1 MDVPD
6 LAEGGCQGNVRA
18 KIITQANWIFSN
30 SLLVQD
36 AKTLLPPT
44 QLKRNMPNWLTM
56 ALTWLLVMSSICG
69 SSLTRE
75 VEYSDWYLLKLSPFE
90 EEEVNN
96 STKVKMEEPANLSSA
111 LLTSLAT
118 KLSVSPKVFKVNQFT
133 LEHSGTISANLSVRW
148 KGLAP
153 STHSRLA
160 SLQLT
165 SPTFPL
171 TGTSSRPYTLALLL
185 HARKQHLYLP
195 SPPSFNPHSLGLLL
209 SLLLGGLGVFL
220 LLLAASFLLVLVLG
234 GTRDQQ
240 EEHLD
245 EEELIEEELDAE
257 EELEREYGS
266 DRKMTMMLHQISR
279 FYQRMICP
287 QETMITLK

>member
-1 MDVPD
+1 MV
-6 LAEGGCQGNVRA
+6 
-18 KIITQANWIFSN
+18 NWFSMAFTLM
-30 SLLVQD
+30 LL
-36 AKTLLPPT
+36 T
-44 QLKRNMPNWLTM
+44 
-56 ALTWLLVMSSICG
+56 SSICA

-75 VEYSDWYLLKLSPFE
+75 LEYSDWYLLKLSPE
-90 EEEVNN
+90 EEGN
-96 STKVKMEEPANLSSA
+96 STESLMEEPANLSSA

-118 KLSVSPKVFKVNQFT
+118 KLSVSPKVFKVNEFT
-133 LEHSGTISANLSVRW
+133 VDSSTSTISANLSVRW
-148 KGLAP
+148 TGLAP

-171 TGTSSRPYTLALLL
+171 LNSRPYTLALLL

-195 SPPSFNPHSLGLLL
+195 SPSLNPHSLGLLL

-234 GTRDQQ
+234 GNKDQQ
-240 EEHLD
+240 EQGEVD
-245 EEELIEEELDAE
+245 EEELLEEEEEAE
-257 EELEREYGS
+257 EEKEGRRRG
-266 DRKMTMMLHQISR
+266 RGTMMLDHIGSL
-279 FYQRMICP
+279 YQSMFRS

>member
-1 MDVPD
+1 MGFI
-6 LAEGGCQGNVRA
+6 LM
-18 KIITQANWIFSN
+18 
-30 SLLVQD
+30 LL
-36 AKTLLPPT
+36 
-44 QLKRNMPNWLTM
+44 
-56 ALTWLLVMSSICG
+56 MSSICA

-75 VEYSDWYLLKLSPFE
+75 LEYSDWYLLKLSPE
-90 EEEVNN
+90 EEGN
-96 STKVKMEEPANLSSA
+96 STESLMEEPANLSSA

-118 KLSVSPKVFKVNQFT
+118 KLSVSPKVFKVNEFT
-133 LEHSGTISANLSVRW
+133 VDSSTSTISANLSVRW
-148 KGLAP
+148 TGLAP

-171 TGTSSRPYTLALLL
+171 LNSRPYTLALLL

-195 SPPSFNPHSLGLLL
+195 PSPSLNPHSLGLLL

-234 GTRDQQ
+234 GNKDQQ
-240 EEHLD
+240 EQGEVD
-245 EEELIEEELDAE
+245 EEELLEEEEEAE
-257 EELEREYGS
+257 EEKEGRRRG
-266 DRKMTMMLHQISR
+266 RGTMMLDHIGNL
-279 FYQRMICP
+279 YQSMFRS

>member
-1 MDVPD
+1 M
-6 LAEGGCQGNVRA
+6 
-18 KIITQANWIFSN
+18 II
-30 SLLVQD
+30 
-36 AKTLLPPT
+36 
-44 QLKRNMPNWLTM
+44 WLTM
-56 ALTWLLVMSSICG
+56 GLTWMLLMSSICA

-90 EEEVNN
+90 EEEGN
-96 STKVKMEEPANLSSA
+96 STNEMMEEPANLSSA

-118 KLSVSPKVFKVNQFT
+118 KLSVSPKVFKVNEFKVD
-133 LEHSGTISANLSVRW
+133 SGTISANLSVRW
-148 KGLAP
+148 TGLAP

-171 TGTSSRPYTLALLL
+171 AGTSSRPYTLALLL

-195 SPPSFNPHSLGLLL
+195 SPPLNPHSLGLLL

-220 LLLAASFLLVLVLG
+220 LLIAASFLLVLVLG
-234 GTRDQQ
+234 GSRDQQ
-240 EEHLD
+240 EEQVD
-245 EEELIEEELDAE
+245 EEELLEDEE
-257 EELEREYGS
+257 EELEREHGS
-266 DRKMTMMLHQISR
+266 DRTMTMMLHQISR

>member
-1 MDVPD
+1 MMFT
-6 LAEGGCQGNVRA
+6 LM
-18 KIITQANWIFSN
+18 
-30 SLLVQD
+30 LL
-36 AKTLLPPT
+36 
-44 QLKRNMPNWLTM
+44 
-56 ALTWLLVMSSICG
+56 MSSICA

-75 VEYSDWYLLKLSPFE
+75 LEYSDWYLLKLSPE
-90 EEEVNN
+90 EGN
-96 STKVKMEEPANLSSA
+96 STESLMEEPANLSSA

-118 KLSVSPKVFKVNQFT
+118 KLSVSPKVFKVNEFT
-133 LEHSGTISANLSVRW
+133 VDSATSTISANLSVRW

-165 SPTFPL
+165 SPTFL
-171 TGTSSRPYTLALLL
+171 LTSSRSYTLALLL

-195 SPPSFNPHSLGLLL
+195 SPSLNPHSLGLLL

-234 GTRDQQ
+234 GSKDQQ
-240 EEHLD
+240 EGPIDEEDLLDEDD
-245 EEELIEEELDAE
+245 EEEVKI
-257 EELEREYGS
+257 
-266 DRKMTMMLHQISR
+266 DRRMAMVMVNQISR
-279 FYQRMICP
+279 FYQRMVCS